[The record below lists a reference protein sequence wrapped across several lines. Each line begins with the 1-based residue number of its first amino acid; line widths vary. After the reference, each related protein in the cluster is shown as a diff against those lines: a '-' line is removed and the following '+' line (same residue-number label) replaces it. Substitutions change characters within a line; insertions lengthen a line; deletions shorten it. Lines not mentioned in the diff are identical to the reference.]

1 MIDTLFDRHRT
12 RLVVFVTL
20 FSIVALIGWT
30 RIEFDNEAKALF
42 RNSSE
47 EFSELEMLFKDFR
60 PDENDCMLLIKSPEL
75 LTVDRLNAMR
85 ELHDDVAAIQGV
97 EQVISLVSPLLVI
110 SDPLPRRVVPPEIDG
125 ESIGTVRKELTQH
138 PLASRLLLSRNA
150 DHALLIAQLGDD
162 DLLVSDYAD
171 TVKSL
176 HETVEVHNQDP
187 SWEIL
192 LTGLPPLRTEVFSS
206 VRNDTRM
213 MMKIGAGLAGIIA
226 LLVFRHWAPSLVTFA
241 GASVGA
247 VWALGVISLLGIKI
261 NLITTIVPVLV
272 VVIGL
277 TDAVH
282 LVFDMRESV
291 IHGVLP
297 RQSAI
302 RCVAHLGLACFL
314 TSVTTAI
321 GFGSLMV
328 SSIHVIS
335 QLGLVCALGTG
346 ITFIGVITVVPLLG
360 GTSLVSQRT
369 LHKGSMAPKLLR
381 RFAEWMIDAILRRK
395 VMVLVFSLA
404 VITMLGWYA
413 MKLRPDAHLYENLPP
428 SGTAAQALNIIDDE
442 FGGLLTATVI
452 VQWDDSVADSL
463 DLDDPVMTVLD
474 RICRELDTASGLNN
488 PLSAF
493 QFAQTMPLGR
503 VDLLP
508 AKVRHQ
514 WIQVDNQMAL
524 VTARMQDT
532 GIESH
537 RPMVA
542 DFRETLA
549 HLEEEYSG
557 FTFSLSGSAVVAMR
571 SLMEMIS
578 DLVISLTVA
587 AVVIFIVLSIAFRS
601 IKLGLISILPNSLPL
616 LFTAA
621 FLVWVGEPLR
631 ITSVLLFTVSLGI
644 AVDDTIHFLTRFQ
657 RERQSGASVHE
668 SIKRTFMTVG
678 GALVTSTA
686 ILVAGFSASALSE
699 MPHAHL
705 FAELACISIAV
716 ALLGDVI
723 LLPAILSCSF
733 KDSIDTA

>member
-12 RLVVFVTL
+12 RLIVFVLL
-20 FSIVALIGWT
+20 FSMVALIGWT

-47 EFSELEMLFKDFR
+47 EFSELEMLFRDFR

-75 LTVDRLNAMR
+75 LSVDRINAMKT
-85 ELHDDVAAIQGV
+85 LHDDVTAVQGV
-97 EQVISLVSPLLVI
+97 EQVISLVSPLLVL
-110 SDPLPRRVVPPEIDG
+110 SDPLPRRVIPDEIDR
-125 ESIGTVRKELTQH
+125 ESIGKVRDDLTQH
-138 PLASRLLLSRNA
+138 PLASRLLLSKNA
-150 DHALLIAQLGDD
+150 DHALLIAQLGDA
-162 DLLVSDYAD
+162 DLLVSDYTD
-171 TVKSL
+171 TVQSL
-176 HETVEVHNQDP
+176 HEIVDSHNQDQ

-206 VRNDTRM
+206 VQNDTRM
-213 MMKIGAGLAGIIA
+213 MMKIGAALAGLIA

-247 VWALGVISLLGIKI
+247 VWALGVIALLGIKI

-369 LHKGSMAPKLLR
+369 LHKGSMAPRFLR
-381 RFAEWMIDAILRRK
+381 QFAEWMIDTILRRK
-395 VMVLVFSLA
+395 VMVLVISLG
-404 VITMLGWYA
+404 VMIMLGWYA
-413 MKLRPDAHLYENLPP
+413 LKLRPDAHLYENLPP
-428 SGTAAQALNIIDDE
+428 NGNAAQALNTIDDE
-442 FGGLLTATVI
+442 FGGLLTASVI
-452 VQWDDSVADSL
+452 VQWDDTVNDSL
-463 DLDDPVMTVLD
+463 DLNDSVMTILD
-474 RICRELDTASGLNN
+474 RLCHELDRAKGFHN
-488 PLSAF
+488 PVSAF
-493 QFAQTMPLGR
+493 QFAQTLPFGR

-508 AKVRHQ
+508 ARIRDQ
-514 WIQVDNQMAL
+514 WIQADNQMAL
-524 VTARMQDT
+524 VIARMQDT

-537 RPMVA
+537 RPMIA
-542 DFRETLA
+542 AFRETLA
-549 HLEEEYSG
+549 NLQQEYSG
-557 FTFSLSGSAVVAMR
+557 FTFSLSGSAVVATR

-578 DLVISLTVA
+578 DLVKSLTVA
-587 AVVIFIVLSIAFRS
+587 AVVIFLVLSIAFRS

-644 AVDDTIHFLTRFQ
+644 AVDDTIHFLARFQ
-657 RERQSGASVHE
+657 RERLAGTSVHE
-668 SIKRTFMTVG
+668 SIRKTFMTVG

-686 ILVAGFSASALSE
+686 ILVAGFSASALSD

-733 KDSIDTA
+733 TDPVDSA